1 MTNKQEDFR
10 LILLT
15 QGKFAIVDAE
25 DYKQLSRYKWQA
37 ERGQSTFYAKRKSNY
52 KSIKMHRAFLQPP
65 EHLVCDHQNH
75 NGLDN
80 RRSNLRVCTQAQ
92 NQRNRRP
99 RRDSTSKYKGVS
111 WSIRARKWRAGIKAN
126 GHSTSLGSFDDE
138 MEAALAYDR
147 NAVELFGEFA
157 YLNFPELIEFRKW
170 LTRLLGSGGISHRN
184 CPCVG
189 T

>member
-10 LILLT
+10 LIPLT

-37 ERGQSTFYAKRKSNY
+37 ERGQSTFCAKRKSNY
-52 KSIKMHRAFLQPP
+52 KSIKMHRAILQPL

-80 RRSNLRVCTQAQ
+80 RRRNLRACKQAQ
-92 NQRNRRP
+92 NQRSRRP
-99 RRDSTSKYKGVS
+99 RRDSTSKHKDLS

-126 GHSTSLGSFDDE
+126 GHSTSLGSFGDQ
-138 MEAALAYDR
+138 MEAALAYGR
-147 NAVELFGEFA
+147 KAAELFLEFA
-157 YLNFPELIEFRKW
+157 YLNFPQPIEFRK
-170 LTRLLGSGGISHRN
+170 
-184 CPCVG
+184 
-189 T
+189 